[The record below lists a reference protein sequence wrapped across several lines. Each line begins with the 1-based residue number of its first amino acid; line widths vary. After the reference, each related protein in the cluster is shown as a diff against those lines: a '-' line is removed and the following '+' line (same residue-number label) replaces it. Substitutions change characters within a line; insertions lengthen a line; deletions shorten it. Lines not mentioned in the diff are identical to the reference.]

1 MIFKKENRVKLVTF
15 LRTLKSNKVV
25 DDIDNYWKLIGENA
39 TIIDVGTNDY
49 FNGKVLLLFDK
60 DLDIFKVANHNPIK
74 NSLWINIYDLE
85 LIE

>member
-60 DLDIFKVANHNPIK
+60 TH
-74 NSLWINIYDLE
+74 SLSVYNFSWPVVSLGLSIP
-85 LIE
+85 